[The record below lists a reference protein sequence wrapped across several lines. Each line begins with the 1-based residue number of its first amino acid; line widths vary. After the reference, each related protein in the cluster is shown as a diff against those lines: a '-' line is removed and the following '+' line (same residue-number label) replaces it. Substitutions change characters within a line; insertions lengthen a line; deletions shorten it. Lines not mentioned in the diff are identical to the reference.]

1 MFDVATRQCH
11 GPRGGPGTRD
21 DNVVDTGIKMG
32 FLARSTRSEKSVRAM
47 WVKIMLQKRMLN
59 PLSQL
64 IDCKGSHQD

>member
-1 MFDVATRQCH
+1 MHTVGTSEARVTMFDVATRQCH

-47 WVKIMLQKRMLN
+47 
-59 PLSQL
+59 
-64 IDCKGSHQD
+64 

>member
-11 GPRGGPGTRD
+11 GPRGGPATRD
-21 DNVVDTGIKMG
+21 DDVVDPGIKLW
-32 FLARSTRSEKSVRAM
+32 FLARYTRSEVRAM
-47 WVKIMLQKRMLN
+47 SVKIMLQKRLLN